1 MGSNES
7 SYKVDFLGGEDNV
20 YFFYTRFK
28 VGYIIKFK
36 PSFYVLDADPAI
48 ANHVYELVIAR
59 IEKPDGPYTFLE
71 YNQPK

>member
-1 MGSNES
+1 MENITPYQYRSVG
-7 SYKVDFLGGEDNV
+7 DIDNT
-20 YFFYTRFK
+20 YLFTTRYD
-28 VGYIIKFK
+28 VAYRVRFK